1 MLNQRTFFASLI
13 IQPVQQTLLM
23 HHTPVASV
31 WCILQVIPFT
41 PSAGVLEWV
50 DGTVPLLEYL
60 LGSTRAGGAHG
71 RYGAGDWTFM
81 ACREHMSTETD
92 KRRAYQ
98 TVCSN
103 FRCTFSLSQ
112 SYTHLS
118 ILNEMNYQW

>member
-1 MLNQRTFFASLI
+1 MEQLFGLVN
-13 IQPVQQTLLM
+13 TLLQDNPE
-23 HHTPVASV
+23 TQKRRLGVRTYK
-31 WCILQVIPFT
+31 VIPFT

-103 FRCTFSLSQ
+103 FRCAFSLP
-112 SYTHLS
+112 
-118 ILNEMNYQW
+118 

>member
-1 MLNQRTFFASLI
+1 MLNQRTFVASMI

-81 ACREHMSTETD
+81 ACREHMSTVSGVFTPIQKSTLFD
-92 KRRAYQ
+92 THFSIRARDDSG
-98 TVCSN
+98 CKN
-103 FRCTFSLSQ
+103 
-112 SYTHLS
+112 S
-118 ILNEMNYQW
+118 ICD